1 MGRPRLFQSPGPK
14 NALGR
19 VKFEFPNPYAVYLH
33 DTPLKHLF
41 ARSRRDFSHGCIRV
55 DKAIELA
62 ETLLKDDG
70 NPYAE
75 KMKSVLRWPKSA
87 FREALTTHSNLD
99 RVYSGR
105 CHQQRPDRFR
115 G

>member
-1 MGRPRLFQSPGPK
+1 
-14 NALGR
+14 

-70 NPYAE
+70 SPYAN
-75 KMKSVLRWPKSA
+75 KMKSVLDG
-87 FREALTTHSNLD
+87 SNQLFIKLSQPVPISIEYIPVVATD
-99 RVYSGR
+99 SERVLFAGDLYGILKETK
-105 CHQQRPDRFR
+105 
-115 G
+115 